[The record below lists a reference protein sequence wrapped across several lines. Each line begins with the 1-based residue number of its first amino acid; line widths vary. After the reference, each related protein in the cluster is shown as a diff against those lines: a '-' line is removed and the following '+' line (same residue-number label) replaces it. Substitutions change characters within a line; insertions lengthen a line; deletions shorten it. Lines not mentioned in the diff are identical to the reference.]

1 MEILI
6 LEIYI
11 LMVVVTYAFG
21 SVVRAIFDVQVPRTD
36 AVLAS
41 ILTPFALFDELV
53 HFIVLI
59 PKLIYRLAKKVI
71 TKIKEQP

>member
-21 SVVRAIFDVQVPRTD
+21 SVVRAIFDVQVQRTD

-41 ILTPFALFDELV
+41 ILIPFALFDELV
-53 HFIVLI
+53 YWIVAV
-59 PKLIYRLAKKVI
+59 PKLIYRLVKKVI
-71 TKIKEQP
+71 AKIKEQP